1 MIEKWTYFIP
11 LLLLIFLITI
21 YILIDRITE
30 YRLFYLSD
38 LYRRT
43 CKSCGVSQV
52 LIQEDGFMFWK
63 KTAKSSCKCDRYIS
77 YFIK

>member
-21 YILIDRITE
+21 YIIIDRITE

-38 LYRRT
+38 LHRRT
-43 CKSCGVSQV
+43 CKSCGVSQI
-52 LIQEDGFMFWK
+52 LLREDGFMFWK